1 MKKIKVLFVIILLNS
16 SSVFWSQVDK
26 TTYHSPLSIPLKLSS
41 SFGDLRPNHFHMGV
55 DFSTGG
61 KVGLSLFSIEQGYV
75 SRIKITPLGYGRVIY
90 VNHPNGVTSVYA
102 HCSGFEKSIQKIVL
116 AYQEKNQLNEVD
128 ITFTSGEIPVTK
140 GQLIA
145 YSGNSGNSSGPH
157 LHFELRDTK
166 SEKALHPLVHGL
178 DIRDVHAPIPS
189 KIYLYPIDQN
199 GYYLNQKK
207 ISIAVVKSGVNYSI
221 KTGKIVLTSDFM
233 EGTDRVLIGVEGT
246 DKIGV
251 DLSVCGLFE
260 NELIAGES
268 SIFHSRIDTV
278 SFDHNKLI
286 NDYCDYSEYKRNK
299 KKIHKLIHKSSNHLD
314 IYKSAPLQTIL
325 LKGNDSIPVVIKLTD
340 AKQNRSTLNFEIV
353 FRKELGEM
361 VSNTKTS
368 ALYLFPDS
376 SYYFEE
382 AGNAIRFKPNA
393 LFEPVLKTLVITK
406 DKIQLGTAITPLYYG
421 ASVSMR
427 PIESTPIDKQY
438 IYLQGEKEQKEAL
451 KTQVINGKLEAEI
464 TSLGTFKVG
473 TDLNAPTILPHNFS
487 ASDTS
492 MAKSAIQWKVDDL
505 KTSISNYN
513 LFIDGK
519 WKVIEY
525 DKKNKLIS
533 CVFEPL
539 ENGLMNFKL
548 ILKDVC
554 GNEAVWTKNIRV
566 N

>member
-1 MKKIKVLFVIILLNS
+1 MKKIKVLFVITLLNS
-16 SSVFWSQVDK
+16 SSIFWSQVDK
-26 TTYHSPLSIPLKLSS
+26 TTYHSPLSIPLKLSA
-41 SFGDLRPNHFHMGV
+41 SFGDIRPNHFHMGV
-55 DFSTGG
+55 DFRTDG

-102 HCSGFEKSIQKIVL
+102 HCSAFEKSIQKIVL
-116 AYQEKNQLNEVD
+116 AYQEKNQLNEID
-128 ITFTSGEIPVTK
+128 MTFTSGEIPVTK

-166 SEKALHPLVHGL
+166 SEKALHPLVHGV
-178 DIRDVHAPIPS
+178 DISDVHAPIPS

-207 ISIAVVKSGVNYSI
+207 ISIAVVKSGEYYSI

-260 NELIAGES
+260 NELIAGEN
-268 SIFHSRIDTV
+268 SIFHSRMDTV

-299 KKIHKLIHKSSNHLD
+299 KKIHKLIHKSSNDLD
-314 IYKSAPLQTIL
+314 IYKSAPLQTIQL
-325 LKGNDSIPVVIKLTD
+325 RGNDSIPIAIKLTD
-340 AKQNRSTLNFEIV
+340 AKQNRSTLNFDIV
-353 FRKELGEM
+353 FRKELGTI
-361 VSNTKTS
+361 VSTS
-368 ALYLFPDS
+368 KPSTLYFLPDS
-376 SYYFEE
+376 SYYIEE
-382 AGNAIRFKPNA
+382 VGNAIRFNPHA
-393 LFEPVLKTLVITK
+393 LFEPFKKTLEITK

-451 KTQVINGKLEAEI
+451 KTQVVNGKLEAELP
-464 TSLGTFKVG
+464 SLGTFKVG
-473 TDLNAPTILPHNFS
+473 TDLTAPTILPHNFS
-487 ASDTS
+487 SSDTIIV
-492 MAKSAIQWKVDDL
+492 KSAIQWKVDDS
-505 KTSISNYN
+505 KTSISSYN

-525 DKKNKLIS
+525 DKKNKLLIH
-533 CVFEPL
+533 VFEAS
-539 ENGLMNFKL
+539 EKGLINFKL
-548 ILKDVC
+548 QVKDAC
-554 GNEAVWTKNIRV
+554 GNEAVWNKNLRV

>member
-1 MKKIKVLFVIILLNS
+1 MKKIKVLFVITLLNS
-16 SSVFWSQVDK
+16 SSIFWSQVDK
-26 TTYHSPLSIPLKLSS
+26 TTYHSPLSIPLKLSA

-55 DFSTGG
+55 DFRTDG

-166 SEKALHPLVHGL
+166 SEKALHPLVHGF
-178 DIRDVHAPIPS
+178 DISDIQAPIPS

-221 KTGKIVLTSDFM
+221 NTRKIVLTSDFM
-233 EGTDRVLIGVEGT
+233 EGTDRVLIGIEGT

-260 NELIAGES
+260 NELIVGEN

-314 IYKSAPLQTIL
+314 IYKSAPLQTIR

-340 AKQNRSTLNFEIV
+340 AKQNTSTLNFEMV
-353 FRKELGEM
+353 FRKELGTID
-361 VSNTKTS
+361 SNSKPS
-368 ALYLFPDS
+368 ALYFLPDS
-376 SYYFEE
+376 SYYIEE

-393 LFEPVLKTLVITK
+393 LFEPLKKTLLITK
-406 DKIQLGTAITPLYYG
+406 DKIQLGTAITPLNDG

-427 PIESTPIDKQY
+427 PIESAPIDKQF

-451 KTQVINGKLEAEI
+451 KTQVVDGKLEAELP
-464 TSLGTFKVG
+464 SLGTFKVG
-473 TDLNAPTILPHNFS
+473 TDLTAPTILPHNFS

-505 KTSISNYN
+505 KTSISSYN
-513 LFIDGK
+513 LFINGK
-519 WKVIEY
+519 WKVLEY
-525 DKKNKLIS
+525 DKKNKLLIH
-533 CVFEPL
+533 VFEAS
-539 ENGLMNFKL
+539 EKGLINLKL
-548 ILKDVC
+548 QLKDAC
-554 GNEAVWTKNIRV
+554 GNEAVWTKDIRV

>member
-1 MKKIKVLFVIILLNS
+1 MKKIKVLIVITLLNS

-26 TTYHSPLSIPLKLSS
+26 TTYHSPLSIPLKLSA
-41 SFGDLRPNHFHMGV
+41 SFGDIRPNHFHMGV
-55 DFSTGG
+55 DFRTDG

-102 HCSGFEKSIQKIVL
+102 HCSGFEKSIQNIVL

-128 ITFTSGEIPVTK
+128 ITFTSGAIPVTK

-166 SEKALHPLVHGL
+166 SESALHPLVHGF
-178 DIRDVHAPIPS
+178 DISDIQAPIPS

-221 KTGKIVLTSDFM
+221 NTRKIVLTSDFM
-233 EGTDRVLIGVEGT
+233 EGTDRVLIGLEGT

-260 NELIAGES
+260 NELIVGEN

-286 NDYCDYSEYKRNK
+286 NDYCDYSEYKHNK
-299 KKIHKLIHKSSNHLD
+299 KKVHKLIHKSSNHLD
-314 IYKSAPLQTIL
+314 IYKSAPLQTIR

-340 AKQNRSTLNFEIV
+340 AKQNTSTLNFEMV
-353 FRKELGEM
+353 FRKELGTID
-361 VSNTKTS
+361 SNSKPS
-368 ALYLFPDS
+368 ALYFLPDS
-376 SYYFEE
+376 SYYIEE

-393 LFEPVLKTLVITK
+393 LFEPLKKTLVITK
-406 DKIQLGTAITPLYYG
+406 DKIQLGTANTPLNDG
-421 ASVSMR
+421 ASVSMS
-427 PIESTPIDKQY
+427 PIESAPIDKQF
-438 IYLQGEKEQKEAL
+438 IYLQGGKEQKEAL
-451 KTQVINGKLEAEI
+451 KTQVVNGKLEAEL

-473 TDLNAPTILPHNFS
+473 TDLTAPTILPHNFS

-492 MAKSAIQWKVDDL
+492 IVKSSIQWKVDDL
-505 KTSISNYN
+505 KTSISSYN

-519 WKVIEY
+519 WNVIEY
-525 DKKNKLIS
+525 DKKNKLINY
-533 CVFEPL
+533 VFEPL
-539 ENGLMNFKL
+539 ENGLMNFQL
-548 ILKDVC
+548 ILKDAC
-554 GNEAVWTKNIRV
+554 GNEVVWTKNIRV

>member
-1 MKKIKVLFVIILLNS
+1 MKKIKVLFVITLLNS
-16 SSVFWSQVDK
+16 SSIFWSQVDK
-26 TTYHSPLSIPLKLSS
+26 TTYHSPLSIPLKLSA

-75 SRIKITPLGYGRVIY
+75 SRIKITSLGYGRAIY

-102 HCSGFEKSIQKIVL
+102 HCSGFEKSIQKIIV

-166 SEKALHPLVHGL
+166 SEKALHPLVHGV

-189 KIYLYPIDQN
+189 KIYLYPIDKN

-207 ISIAVVKSGVNYSI
+207 ISIAVVKSGENYSI

-314 IYKSAPLQTIL
+314 IYKSAPLQTIQ

-473 TDLNAPTILPHNFS
+473 TDLTAPTILPHNFT
-487 ASDTS
+487 ASDAS
-492 MAKSAIQWKVDDL
+492 IVKSIIQWKVDDS
-505 KTSISNYN
+505 KTSISSYN

-525 DKKNKLIS
+525 DKKNKLIN

>member
-1 MKKIKVLFVIILLNS
+1 MKKIKILFVITLLNS
-16 SSVFWSQVDK
+16 SSIFWSQVDK
-26 TTYHSPLSIPLKLSS
+26 TTYHSPLSIPLKLSA
-41 SFGDLRPNHFHMGV
+41 SFGDIRPNHFHMGV
-55 DFSTGG
+55 DFRTDG

-116 AYQEKNQLNEVD
+116 AYQEKNQLNEID
-128 ITFTSGEIPVTK
+128 MTFTSDEIPVTK

-166 SEKALHPLVHGL
+166 SESALHPLVHGF
-178 DIRDVHAPIPS
+178 DISDIQAPIPS

-221 KTGKIVLTSDFM
+221 NTRKIVLTSDFM
-233 EGTDRVLIGVEGT
+233 EGTDRVLIGIEGT

-299 KKIHKLIHKSSNHLD
+299 KKIHKLIHKSSNDLD
-314 IYKSAPLQTIL
+314 IYKSAPLQTIR

-340 AKQNRSTLNFEIV
+340 AKQNTSTLNFEMV
-353 FRKELGEM
+353 FRKELGTID
-361 VSNTKTS
+361 SNSKPST
-368 ALYLFPDS
+368 LYFLPDS
-376 SYYFEE
+376 CYYIEE

-393 LFEPVLKTLVITK
+393 LFEPLKKTLLITK
-406 DKIQLGTAITPLYYG
+406 DKIQLGTAITPLNDG

-427 PIESTPIDKQY
+427 PIESAPIDKQF

-451 KTQVINGKLEAEI
+451 KTQVVDGKLEAELP
-464 TSLGTFKVG
+464 SLGTFKVG
-473 TDLNAPTILPHNFS
+473 TDLTAPTILPHNFS

-505 KTSISNYN
+505 KTSISSYN

-519 WKVIEY
+519 WNVIEY
-525 DKKNKLIS
+525 DKKNKLINY
-533 CVFEPL
+533 VFEPL
-539 ENGLMNFKL
+539 ENGLMNFQL
-548 ILKDVC
+548 ILKDAC

>member
-1 MKKIKVLFVIILLNS
+1 MKKIKVLIVITLLNS

-26 TTYHSPLSIPLKLSS
+26 TTYHSPLSIPLKLSA
-41 SFGDLRPNHFHMGV
+41 SFGDIRPNHFHMGV
-55 DFSTGG
+55 DFRTDG

-102 HCSGFEKSIQKIVL
+102 HCSGFEKSIQNIVL
-116 AYQEKNQLNEVD
+116 AYQEKNQLNEID
-128 ITFTSGEIPVTK
+128 MTFTSGEIPVTK

-166 SEKALHPLVHGL
+166 SESALHPLVHGF
-178 DIRDVHAPIPS
+178 DISDIQAPIPS

-233 EGTDRVLIGVEGT
+233 EGTDRVLIGLEGT

-260 NELIAGES
+260 NELIVGEN

-299 KKIHKLIHKSSNHLD
+299 KKVHKLIHKSSNLLD
-314 IYKSAPLQTIL
+314 IYKSSPLQTIR

-353 FRKELGEM
+353 FRKELSAI
-361 VSNTKTS
+361 VSNSKPST
-368 ALYLFPDS
+368 LYLLPDS

-393 LFEPVLKTLVITK
+393 LFEPLKKALVITK
-406 DKIQLGTAITPLYYG
+406 DKIQLGTAITPLNDG
-421 ASVSMR
+421 ASVSMS
-427 PIESTPIDKQY
+427 PIESAPIDKQY

-451 KTQVINGKLEAEI
+451 KTQFINGKLEAEL

-473 TDLNAPTILPHNFS
+473 TDLTAPTILPHNFS

-492 MAKSAIQWKVDDL
+492 IVKSSIQWKVDDL
-505 KTSISNYN
+505 KTSISSYN

-519 WKVIEY
+519 WNVIEY
-525 DKKNKLIS
+525 DKKNKLINY
-533 CVFEPL
+533 VFEPL
-539 ENGLMNFKL
+539 ENGLMNFQL
-548 ILKDVC
+548 ILKDAC
-554 GNEAVWTKNIRV
+554 GNEVVWTKNIRV